1 MSPTSYQ
8 AAPSRVKN
16 SGIVPRPELIKAYAA
31 LSMEMAGG
39 CKSSPKARQ
48 KYSYANNVTYHYLA
62 KFGFF
67 VGDSLFV
74 SKLFVSKLFVSKLF
88 ESKLFERAIEK
99 IRLTKRNRKSKALPI
114 DLFVRTS
121 MVVARELIGKILVVT
136 DLATQQKWLGRIVET
151 EAYQPDEILVT
162 SRDGITEIEPFKP
175 WRFIWVRSYVR
186 KSCETKSPC
195 AEKTLVDAGIR
206 IAFASGVKDS
216 KDNQCGESGNRP
228 IH

>member
-74 SKLFVSKLFVSKLF
+74 SKLFVSKLF
-88 ESKLFERAIEK
+88 ERAIEK

-136 DLATQQKWLGRIVET
+136 DLATQQKWLGRIFET

-216 KDNQCGESGNRP
+216 KDNQCGESGNQP
-228 IH
+228 IHYSSMFRR